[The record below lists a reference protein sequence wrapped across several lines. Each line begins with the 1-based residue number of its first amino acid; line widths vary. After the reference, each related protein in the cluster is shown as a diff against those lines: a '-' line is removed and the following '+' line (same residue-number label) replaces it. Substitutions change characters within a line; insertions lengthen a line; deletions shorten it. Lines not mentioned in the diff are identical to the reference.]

1 MRNREYH
8 KPAVLSTRL
17 LRPVLKNLHLLRPV
31 LKNPGHMAGVGAS
44 FRPHTAC
51 AEQPRALPHAGQAVP
66 WAQRAVCAAG
76 AQAETRRLPKEEMRA

>member
-17 LRPVLKNLHLLRPV
+17 LRPVLKN
-31 LKNPGHMAGVGAS
+31 PGRMAGVGAS

-76 AQAETRRLPKEEMRA
+76 AQAETRRPPKEEMRA